1 MTQNILAVLLSL
13 AVAAAPA
20 AAQSPASG
28 LTHIGNAAAVRG
40 AVKAVSEGASVGRVV
55 DSGKPLYLND
65 HVTTDAAGRLQVLLL
80 DETVFTLGPNSD
92 MVLDT
97 FVYDPATN
105 SGKVDAKISKGTFR
119 FVTGKVARKDP
130 SQMKIKLAVGT
141 IGVRGSIGVG
151 ETGPGG
157 STIINGGARNADD
170 HEDNAGIYA
179 QSGGKTV
186 DLTQPG
192 AGTHISPDGKLG
204 GADMLK
210 GDLDRIMSTLKT
222 DTAKN
227 GKGGGGSGDLAGNG
241 GGSAGD
247 KSGHSTAVGGG
258 LADDSA
264 QTAALAQ
271 DAGQTQ
277 TVASLY
283 GGIPDGVATWDQV
296 RTLTTGTGSYS
307 GSGTYS
313 CSGGSRCGSP
323 QSGTFNLTATVDFAN
338 RTVTTGSISYSG
350 SPLSGEPSG
359 TINSFSYATNT
370 GQATGNPNVTGGGS
384 YTGTTFAVGNA
395 GGVIAKNFTLNLH
408 YTATLSETVTGK
420 ATAVR

>member
-1 MTQNILAVLLSL
+1 
-13 AVAAAPA
+13 
-20 AAQSPASG
+20 
-28 LTHIGNAAAVRG
+28 
-40 AVKAVSEGASVGRVV
+40 
-55 DSGKPLYLND
+55 
-65 HVTTDAAGRLQVLLL
+65 
-80 DETVFTLGPNSD
+80 

-105 SGKVDAKISKGTFR
+105 AGKVDAKITKGTFR

-179 QSGGKTV
+179 ESGGKTV

-192 AGTHISPDGKLG
+192 AGTHISADGKVG
-204 GADMLK
+204 GAGMLK
-210 GDLDRIMSTLKT
+210 GDLDRIMGTLKT
-222 DTAKN
+222 DTARN
-227 GKGGGGSGDLAGNG
+227 DKGGGGGDMGGNR

-258 LADDSA
+258 LAVDSA
-264 QTAALAQ
+264 QTASLAQ
-271 DAGQTQ
+271 DAAQTQ
-277 TVASLY
+277 TLASLY
-283 GGIPDGVATWDQV
+283 GGIPDGTATWDQV

-307 GSGTYS
+307 GSGTYT
-313 CSGGSRCGSP
+313 CSGGSRCVST
-323 QSGTFNLTATVDFAN
+323 QTGTFNVTANVNFASQS
-338 RTVTTGSISYSG
+338 VTSGVVSFSG
-350 SPLSGEPSG
+350 SPLSGEPNG

-370 GQATGNPNVTGGGS
+370 GLATGNPNVTGGGN

-395 GGVIAKNFTLNLH
+395 GGVIAKNFTLNLQ

-420 ATAVR
+420 ATATR